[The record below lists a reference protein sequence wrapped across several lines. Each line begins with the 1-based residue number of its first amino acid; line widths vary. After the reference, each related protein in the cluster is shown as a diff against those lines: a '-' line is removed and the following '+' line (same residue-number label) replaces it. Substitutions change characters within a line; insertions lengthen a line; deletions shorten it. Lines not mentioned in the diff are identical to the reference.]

1 MKLRKFLIGIC
12 AAAATFVIGLSVSLP
27 ASAFTTSISMVIGH
41 SQVLTDNQ
49 YSEGHKTWSTS
60 DSSIVSLG
68 SVVTNVSQSV
78 EARAIGSAVVTCVTK
93 YTAVESQ
100 YDPTFNRYMPT
111 LVNKSVTSYFRI
123 TVTDVPVQ
131 EEVKW
136 KYTHSNNGIRIST
149 GSRYP
154 LYTDTD
160 NEVLNWSSSDV
171 SVAAVDECGNVIA
184 KKTGTTTITAS
195 HDTLGSISIAF
206 EIFDPEEEGYIP
218 IRNVEELKAING
230 SEDNYYLAN
239 DIDLSDE
246 ASWEL
251 LNFKGTLDG
260 QNHVISGLNGAR
272 CFIGIDPVLISV
284 PYLTTDGDTVTFV
297 EEKRITI
304 SNLIFSDCNFNGDG
318 GYSSAPIL
326 TDTDTSVINCHNL
339 GGTVKNAQ
347 YCGGICAVK
356 SDEYADIYLL

>member
-318 GYSSAPIL
+318 GYS
-326 TDTDTSVINCHNL
+326 
-339 GGTVKNAQ
+339 
-347 YCGGICAVK
+347 
-356 SDEYADIYLL
+356 